1 MIKNTELTIKINICL
16 DQIDEFRVY
25 NYLKLTDSNS
35 DGPIVHGDRS
45 KVEGKLSFLVQKV
58 QMVRNVLIFKLF
70 IEIIFRKVGLFI

>member
-1 MIKNTELTIKINICL
+1 M
-16 DQIDEFRVY
+16 
-25 NYLKLTDSNS
+25 KLTDSNF